1 MKVLLLTQWF
11 DPEPTFKGL
20 AFARELTKL
29 NVEVDVITGFP
40 NYPGGKVYDGYKIK
54 YYQQEIIENIII
66 NRVPIYPH
74 HGRSALKRVFNYT
87 SFFLS
92 SVIYGMFRR
101 QRMDVIYAYH
111 PPLTTALSAAIIS
124 SFRKTPFVVDIQDL
138 WPDTLATTGMLTNK
152 KILKIVDGVCN
163 FIYRRAAKI
172 VVLSPGFK
180 NKLISRGVPAN
191 KIEVIY
197 NWCDEENIRN
207 FKNSSITLPSDKF
220 NIVFAGNLG
229 LAQGLPSIISAAKL
243 LQEKCV
249 GANIVFVGSG
259 VAEPEARKLVE
270 DGGIENVIFIPRVPV
285 SEIGDILQQA
295 DSLLVHLI
303 KDELFSITIPSRTQA
318 YMASGKPIIMAVD
331 GDAADL
337 VRDANAGIVC
347 KSDDPISIADGI
359 QTLTLLSE
367 AELKKLGANGAE
379 FYRSKLSL
387 EAGVKKFISV
397 FEQVVK

>member
-1 MKVLLLTQWF
+1 
-11 DPEPTFKGL
+11 
-20 AFARELTKL
+20 
-29 NVEVDVITGFP
+29 
-40 NYPGGKVYDGYKIK
+40 
-54 YYQQEIIENIII
+54 
-66 NRVPIYPH
+66 H